1 MSKVKV
7 ICNYLT
13 TYLIKGVLET
23 NTNSSNPLKTYAP
36 HNVGKKSIALSSKH
50 GAKKGSFP
58 LGISSVKKCLM
69 ENFMFCVVK
78 SIASF
83 L

>member
-36 HNVGKKSIALSSKH
+36 HNVGKINSFVKQALH
-50 GAKKGSFP
+50 KKGSFP

-78 SIASF
+78 SIVWF

>member
-23 NTNSSNPLKTYAP
+23 NTNSSNPLKTYSP

-50 GAKKGSFP
+50 CAKKEVSH
-58 LGISSVKKCLM
+58 
-69 ENFMFCVVK
+69 
-78 SIASF
+78 
-83 L
+83 